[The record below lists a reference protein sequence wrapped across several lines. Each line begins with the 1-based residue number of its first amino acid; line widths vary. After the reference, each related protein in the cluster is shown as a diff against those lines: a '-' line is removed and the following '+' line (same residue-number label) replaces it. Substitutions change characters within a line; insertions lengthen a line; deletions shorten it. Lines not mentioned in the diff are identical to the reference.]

1 MYPKKRRS
9 VLDNHDRETVRK
21 DAAKE
26 CIGIVAGCLLQRTWF
41 EPGLYT
47 FSKEIQTRIAEVFK
61 LETSTSNDSN
71 I

>member
-1 MYPKKRRS
+1 MKTRPKKEDIRQ
-9 VLDNHDRETVRK
+9 E
-21 DAAKE
+21 AAKE
-26 CIGIVAGCLLQRTWF
+26 CIGIVAGCLLQRTWY
-41 EPGLYT
+41 EPILYT